1 MNNIETI
8 LEKLISFKTISSN
21 KNLDLIKYIQTYLE
35 ELDINYH
42 LDFNK
47 TQDKANIFFQ
57 VGPNIPGGVILSAH
71 TDVVPIEGQE
81 WNKDPFNLTKKN
93 NLYYGRGTCDMK
105 GFISVVL
112 SSLSK
117 MKSLKLKKP
126 FQIAL
131 SYDEEVGCLGAPKM
145 ISKIKEK
152 LPLASLAI
160 IGEPTSMKVVN
171 SHKTSIGLKTK
182 ITGYEVHSSIM
193 HEGVSAIM
201 VSSEII
207 NWLNKQNNKN
217 EKKIKTY
224 HDLLFTPPYT
234 TLHVGKING
243 GTATNIT
250 ARNCNFNVDIRCL
263 PKEDPIEWIKNYER
277 YCKKIEK
284 RIKKINRDTSIIIEN
299 SHYVP
304 GLKPEID
311 GAAENLVR
319 KLTGDNSQNSVS
331 YGTEAGQY
339 QEAGYSVVI
348 CGPGSIEQAH
358 KENEYISEKELRKC
372 ENFIDKLIKEN
383 SY

>member
-1 MNNIETI
+1 MNNTEAI
-8 LEKLISFKTISSN
+8 LEKLISFKTISTN
-21 KNLDLIKYIQTYLE
+21 QNLDLINYIRSYLE
-35 ELDINYH
+35 KLNINYY
-42 LDFNK
+42 LDFNETK
-47 TQDKANIFFQ
+47 DKANIFFQ
-57 VGPNIPGGVILSAH
+57 IGPNVPGGIILSAH

-112 SSLSK
+112 SSLKK
-117 MKSLKLKKP
+117 MKSVKLKKP

-131 SYDEEVGCLGAPKM
+131 SYDEEIGCLGAPKM
-145 ISKIKEK
+145 ISKIKK
-152 LPLASLAI
+152 KFPTASLAI
-160 IGEPTSMKVVN
+160 IGEPTLMKVVN

-182 ITGYEVHSSIM
+182 IIGYEVHSSIM

-217 EKKIKTY
+217 KKKVKSCY
-224 HDLLFTPPYT
+224 DLFFNPPYT

-250 ARNCNFNVDIRCL
+250 ARNCDFTIDIRCL
-263 PKEDPIEWIKNYER
+263 PKEDPFQWINKYEK

-284 RIKKINRDTSIIIEN
+284 NIRKINKDTSIIIN
-299 SHYVP
+299 KSHYVP
-304 GLKPEID
+304 GLKPEAD
-311 GAAENLVR
+311 GVAEKLVR
-319 KLTGDNSQNSVS
+319 KLTGDNSLNSVS

-339 QEAGYSVVI
+339 QEAGYSVII

-358 KENEYISEKELRKC
+358 KENEYISEKEIKKC
-372 ENFIDKLIKEN
+372 ESFINQLIKEN